1 MPSMKY
7 PTSAGCAPRTVKY
20 GSPLRMGATPGNTS
34 TTRKGSANAPGI
46 NRVSL
51 RGMCVDPGSSRDSPT
66 TVTEIGSEVVVAGE
80 PSDGSV
86 DGAADGLSCRGSGPS
101 GRAGAG
107 GS

>member
-20 GSPLRMGATPGNTS
+20 GSPLRMGATPGRTS
-34 TTRKGSANAPGI
+34 TTRNGSANAPGI

-66 TVTEIGSEVVVAGE
+66 TVTEIGSGGGAVGELFAAG
-80 PSDGSV
+80 D
-86 DGAADGLSCRGSGPS
+86 AADGVSGPGSGLV
-101 GRAGAG
+101 GRAGGG